1 MLGLVAVR
9 NGFEL
14 TSGIV
19 SGIDFWTQSNLK
31 YLIGKVKRVPESIPI
46 TRSNRKA
53 APRFRGAVF
62 SCRAAVAVR
71 TWNRPYPPRPPRAA
85 RVPNPAP

>member
-19 SGIDFWTQSNLK
+19 SGIDFWTQSNHK
-31 YLIGKVKRVPESIPI
+31 HLIGKEKRVRESIPI
-46 TRSNRKA
+46 TRSISKA
-53 APRFRGAVF
+53 AHRFRWAAFVF
-62 SCRAAVAVR
+62 GTAMR
-71 TWNRPYPPRPPRAA
+71 RPYMLRNVSCVSPRAPRA
-85 RVPNPAP
+85 RIKAP